1 MVKLTETDNLFFEE
15 YKKLDKLCSDI
26 YNDKYGI
33 STYIKDMEENDYI
46 GQKPLNHGIE
56 FISL

>member
-15 YKKLDKLCSDI
+15 YKKLDKLCSDK

-33 STYIKDMEENDYI
+33 STYIKDMEDNDYI
-46 GQKPLNHGIE
+46 GQKAVK
-56 FISL
+56 S

>member
-1 MVKLTETDNLFFEE
+1 MTETDNLFFEE